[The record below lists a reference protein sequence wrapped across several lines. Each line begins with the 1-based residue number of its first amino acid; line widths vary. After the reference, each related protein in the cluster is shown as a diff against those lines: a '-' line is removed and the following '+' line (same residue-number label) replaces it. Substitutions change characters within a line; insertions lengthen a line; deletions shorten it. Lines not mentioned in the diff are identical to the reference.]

1 MNKKLKRILAT
12 VSAVAMCATS
22 VVSMGAGA
30 IAILTSEEIT
40 PDTVEFYVGDKKY
53 VRNEN
58 AEYCFGVNENP
69 YLDGHLYTTEYTTVP
84 HKDVLYSEFGS
95 SLCMFVNL
103 GYHFYDANDPHY
115 GEECGNILSNYLSD
129 NNIEYD
135 MRSGTS
141 DGISYAG
148 CIIEF
153 PEGTST
159 SEQYDVYAKIKDN
172 TGFECEWTKFMSGA
186 VTPTDIKNAL
196 PEPTL
201 SGDAN
206 EDGNV
211 NMSDAVLIMQTLSNP
226 DEYKL
231 TPQGIANADM
241 DGDGVTAMDAL
252 TIQLSILNQ

>member
-1 MNKKLKRILAT
+1 MLAT

-30 IAILTSEEIT
+30 IGIYASEEIT

-58 AEYCFGVNENP
+58 AEYCFGFNK
-69 YLDGHLYTTEYTTVP
+69 GHLYTTEYVENP
-84 HKDVLYSEFGS
+84 MMEVLCADDGCGS
-95 SLCMFVNL
+95 ILTPFVYL
-103 GYHFYDANDPHY
+103 FYGFYDANDPNY

-129 NNIEYD
+129 NNLEYD
-135 MRSGTS
+135 MRTGTNNGITSSGF
-141 DGISYAG
+141 
-148 CIIEF
+148 IIEF

-159 SEQYDVYAKIKDN
+159 SEKYDVYAKIKDN
-172 TGFECEWTKFMSGA
+172 TGFECKWTMYMSGA
-186 VTPTDIKNAL
+186 ITPTDIKNAL

-201 SGDAN
+201 IGDAN

-211 NMSDAVLIMQTLSNP
+211 NMSDAVLIMQVLSNP

-231 TPQGIANADM
+231 TPQGIANADIAG

>member
-1 MNKKLKRILAT
+1 MNKKLKKMLAT

-22 VVSMGAGA
+22 VVSMIVGARY
-30 IAILTSEEIT
+30 TESEIT
-40 PDTVEFYVGDKKY
+40 SDTVEFYVGDKKY
-53 VRNEN
+53 VLNEN
-58 AEYCFGVNENP
+58 AEYCFGF
-69 YLDGHLYTTEYTTVP
+69 DKDHLYTTEHVKEYS
-84 HKDVLYSEFGS
+84 HMEVLCAEGGLD
-95 SLCMFVNL
+95 LCMFVNW

-135 MRSGTS
+135 MRSGTKN
-141 DGISYAG
+141 GISYAG

-172 TGFECEWTKFMSGA
+172 TGFECEWTKFYGGA
-186 VTPTDIKNAL
+186 GIPTNIKNAL

-206 EDGNV
+206 EDGDV
-211 NMSDAVLIMQTLSNP
+211 NMADAVLIMQTLSNP

-231 TPQGIANADM
+231 TPQGIANADI

-252 TIQLSILNQ
+252 TIQLSIINQ